1 MTKDIDYES
10 STASHCWPRGEY
22 ISGCISMIRKFQ
34 VNLLAGALVNAHFLP
49 SNQEPV
55 RGLATPCWIVFF
67 LSDFRPQV
75 KGKLSQ
81 ISLVEKFN
89 VEKIS

>member
-1 MTKDIDYES
+1 MAEEVDYES

-22 ISGCISMIRKFQ
+22 ISGCTSLIRNFQ

-55 RGLATPCWIVFF
+55 RGLATPCWVVFF

-75 KGKLSQ
+75 KGNLS
-81 ISLVEKFN
+81 
-89 VEKIS
+89 